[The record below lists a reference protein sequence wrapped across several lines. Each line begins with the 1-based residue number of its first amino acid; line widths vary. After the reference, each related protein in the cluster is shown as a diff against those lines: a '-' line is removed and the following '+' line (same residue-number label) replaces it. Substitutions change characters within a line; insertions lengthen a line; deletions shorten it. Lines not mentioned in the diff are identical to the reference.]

1 MTSHQEN
8 SGSFKQLRHDGE
20 IRELVGTKPRN
31 IHTFCVQSY
40 FQKFQSL
47 WKRRFT
53 IADRFAKWGG
63 FVAFAEITFNA
74 FQTEGG
80 ITLIHGTKGTSEVT
94 EPFDFRVGRQVVGNW
109 SCDRRLQWKNTPTH
123 FISSPP
129 PPQKKKRCWSL
140 SNCLTLPQNIFIVQP
155 PTLSQEKT
163 GESIQSYPNLP
174 FFCLHELDAHS
185 KFYLRFFRYTYTV
198 GSNLN
203 NTPVPNQSASFLSTI
218 KNLT

>member
-1 MTSHQEN
+1 MPIPHHQATSIDN
-8 SGSFKQLRHDGE
+8 RL
-20 IRELVGTKPRN
+20 LVGQRYILYLEMVP
-31 IHTFCVQSY
+31 
-40 FQKFQSL
+40 L
-47 WKRRFT
+47 
-53 IADRFAKWGG
+53 
-63 FVAFAEITFNA
+63 
-74 FQTEGG
+74 
-80 ITLIHGTKGTSEVT
+80 
-94 EPFDFRVGRQVVGNW
+94 
-109 SCDRRLQWKNTPTH
+109 SCPNL
-123 FISSPP
+123 SSPP
-129 PPQKKKRCWSL
+129 SPKKKRCWSL

-203 NTPVPNQSASFLSTI
+203 NPPVPNQSASFLSTI